1 MCVLNAYLRHH
12 RQSSILPIGIHVS
25 ISGSI
30 DKAVDRAKELDCT
43 TFQIFTRNPRGWKFS
58 DLKEEDTKNFR
69 TKLESS
75 NLVSPL
81 DHMPYLPNL
90 ATPEEQIYKQSVHI
104 LTAELK
110 RSALLNIPY
119 VVTHVGSHKGKGI
132 AYGIK
137 RVINACNTA
146 LKEANNNVMILLEI
160 TAGTKNSVGSTFEHL
175 KQMIDGIKPSNKVGI
190 CFDTCHAFAA
200 GYDISRKEGVERTIK
215 LLDGVIGIERV
226 RAVHANDSKGPLGSG
241 LDRHE
246 HIGFGYI
253 GEKGFRELFS
263 NKHFKELPLVL
274 ETPIDGRRDDMGNIK
289 KLKQIC
295 SSK

>member
-1 MCVLNAYLRHH
+1 M
-12 RQSSILPIGIHVS
+12 LPIGIHVS

-30 DKAVDRAKELDCT
+30 DKAVDRAKELGCT

-69 TKLESS
+69 KKLASS
-75 NLVSPL
+75 DLVSPL

-90 ATPEEQIYKQSVHI
+90 ATPEGQIYKQSVHI

-110 RSALLNIPY
+110 RSAALGIPY
-119 VVTHVGSHKGKGI
+119 VVAHVGSHKGKGI

-137 RVINACNTA
+137 RVTDACNMA
-146 LKEANNNVMILLEI
+146 LKEADNNSMILLEI

-175 KQMIDGIKPSNKVGI
+175 RQIIDGIRANSRVGV

-200 GYDISRKEGVERTIK
+200 GYDISRKEGVQRTIK
-215 LLDGVIGIERV
+215 LLDEIIGLERV
-226 RAVHANDSKGPLGSG
+226 NAVHANDSKGPLGSG

-246 HIGFGYI
+246 HIGLGYI

-263 NKHFKELPLVL
+263 HKHFKDLPMVL
-274 ETPIDGRRDDMGNIK
+274 ETPIDGRRDDVGNIK

-295 SSK
+295 S

>member
-1 MCVLNAYLRHH
+1 MVEA
-12 RQSSILPIGIHVS
+12 ILPIGVHVS

-30 DKAVDRAKELDCT
+30 DKAVDRATELGCT

-58 DLKEEDTKNFR
+58 ALKEEDAKNFR
-69 TKLESS
+69 EKLASS
-75 NLVSPL
+75 DLVSPL

-90 ATPEEQIYKQSVHI
+90 AAPEVQIYNQSVHV
-104 LTAELK
+104 LTGELK
-110 RSALLNIPY
+110 RSAALGIPY

-137 RVINACNTA
+137 RVTDACNIA
-146 LKEANNNVMILLEI
+146 LKDADSNSMILLEI

-175 KQMIDGIKPSNKVGI
+175 RQIIDGIRPNGRVGL

-200 GYDISRKEGVERTIK
+200 GYDISRKDGIERTIK
-215 LLDGVIGIERV
+215 LLDEIIGLERV
-226 RAVHANDSKGPLGSG
+226 KAVHANDSKGPLGSG

-246 HIGFGYI
+246 HIGLGYI

-263 NKHFKELPLVL
+263 HKYFKELPMVL
-274 ETPIDGRRDDMGNIK
+274 ETPIDARRDDVGNIK
-289 KLKQIC
+289 KLRQIC
-295 SSK
+295 S